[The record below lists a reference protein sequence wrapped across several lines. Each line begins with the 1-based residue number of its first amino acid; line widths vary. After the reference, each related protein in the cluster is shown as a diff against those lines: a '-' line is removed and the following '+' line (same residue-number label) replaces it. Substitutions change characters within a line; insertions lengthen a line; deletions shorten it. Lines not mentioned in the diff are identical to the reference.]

1 MIEVRQQPA
10 GYCRHCHVPT
20 LEENGFCP
28 TCRAWI
34 EVGRA
39 LAIAAKALRDLPAR
53 HRTYREPAK

>member
-10 GYCRHCHVPT
+10 GYCQHCHVPT
-20 LEENGFCP
+20 LEENGFCQ

-39 LAIAAKALRDLPAR
+39 LAAATDALHRLPDR
-53 HRTYREPAK
+53 RPRS